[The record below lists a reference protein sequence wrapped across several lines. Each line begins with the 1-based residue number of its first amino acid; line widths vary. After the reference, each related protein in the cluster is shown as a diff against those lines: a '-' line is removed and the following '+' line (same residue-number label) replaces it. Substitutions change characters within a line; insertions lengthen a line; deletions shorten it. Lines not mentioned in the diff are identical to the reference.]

1 MNLLICKCRWNGRS
15 FKYWLDLLLYIS
27 ESKLDSFNI
36 MNFYDNLA
44 KKYNSSSSRVERV
57 LRYGKSKIEKQIM
70 NKYNIKTK
78 IQNETIVNIFI
89 LKVF

>member
-27 ESKLDSFNI
+27 ESKLDSFNM
-36 MNFYDNLA
+36 MNFYDYLA

-70 NKYNIKTK
+70 KIHYVRVKTRKYA
-78 IQNETIVNIFI
+78 
-89 LKVF
+89 